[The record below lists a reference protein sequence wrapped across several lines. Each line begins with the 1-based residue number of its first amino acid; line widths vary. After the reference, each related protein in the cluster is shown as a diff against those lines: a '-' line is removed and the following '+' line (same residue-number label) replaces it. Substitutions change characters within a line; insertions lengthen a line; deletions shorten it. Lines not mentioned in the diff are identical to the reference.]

1 MYSARVRRG
10 CRLRVI
16 SRKRLREFWAIHP
29 DAEAALKSWY
39 KIVKNAAW
47 KTPNELAGT
56 INGVD
61 PVKVSSGNTVSVFN
75 ITNNNYRLVAHFH
88 FDKQRAFVLR
98 VMTHKEYD
106 RKKWKDEL

>member
-1 MYSARVRRG
+1 V
-10 CRLRVI
+10 RVI
-16 SRKRLREFWAIHP
+16 SRKRLREFWKVHP

-39 KIVKNAAW
+39 KVVKNSAW
-47 KTPNELAGT
+47 KSPHELAGT
-56 INGVD
+56 IHGVD

-75 ITNNNYRLVAHFH
+75 IARNNYRLVAHIH

-106 RKKWKDEL
+106 REKWKDEL